1 MNKISNY
8 LFGKG
13 SSFAYSV
20 NTLLLAVIPENSFK
34 CIKLYESWSETTGV
48 LVNRLILC
56 FLVFS
61 LSKIVYSFYVRSR
74 KKVVLKCKNYSIQIE
89 YGNIIEINDG
99 KKVINFD
106 ECFTTKIGEGSADI
120 KEDSICGQYLIGHKN
135 IEIKNLI
142 EAVGVKPAKGKSQY
156 NNQERYESGTLIP
169 NGDDLL
175 MSFAK
180 LDKNGRAY
188 LTYEEYLEC
197 LKKLW
202 EQIDIYRGTKDIYVP
217 ILGSFI
223 TNLGKDFTQQ
233 ELLKI
238 MIYSYILSPNK
249 VKEPN
254 KLHIVCRPRE
264 GFSIDNI
271 FGLD

>member
-8 LFGKG
+8 LLGKD
-13 SSFAYSV
+13 SSFAYSI
-20 NTLLLAVIPENSFK
+20 NTLLLAVIPESGFK
-34 CIKLYESWSETTGV
+34 CINLCESWSDATNV

-56 FLVFS
+56 FLIFS
-61 LSKIVYSFYVRSR
+61 LSKAIYGFYVKNR

-89 YGNIIEINDG
+89 YGDIIKINDG

-106 ECFTTKIGEGSADI
+106 ECFTTKIGESPADI
-120 KEDSICGQYLIGHKN
+120 KTDSVCGQYLTEHQNVN
-135 IEIKNLI
+135 IINLI
-142 EAVGVKPAKGKSQY
+142 AATDVKPAKGKSQY
-156 NNQERYESGTLIP
+156 NNQERYEPGTLIP

-202 EQIDIYRGTKDIYVP
+202 EQIAIYRGTKDIYVP

-223 TNLGKDFTQQ
+223 TNLDKNLTQQ

-238 MIYSYILSPNK
+238 MIYSYMLSPNK

-264 GFSIDNI
+264 GFSINSI
-271 FGLD
+271 FELD